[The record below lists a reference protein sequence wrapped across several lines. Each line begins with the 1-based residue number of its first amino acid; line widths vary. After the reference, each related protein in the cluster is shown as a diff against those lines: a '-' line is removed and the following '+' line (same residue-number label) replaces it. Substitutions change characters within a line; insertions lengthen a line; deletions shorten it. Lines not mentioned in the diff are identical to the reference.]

1 MREMKVLVTGA
12 AGFIGSTF
20 VDFALSESEELGI
33 TQVTA
38 IDSFTYAG
46 SLLNLQN
53 ASGNSRFE
61 LVKGDIR
68 DAELISELVHASDIV
83 LNFAAESHVDRSIED
98 PTIFVDTNVMGTL
111 NILNAINQMG
121 KRLIQI
127 STDEVYGSIESGSW
141 DENFP
146 LRPNSP
152 YAASKASADLMVRS
166 YFQTYGC
173 NTNIT
178 RCCNNYGPRQYPEKI
193 IPLFVSRLIRGE
205 TIPVY
210 GNGLNKR
217 EWIHVNDHV
226 RGILK
231 VLQFGKPGEI
241 YNLGSGFELSNIDLA
256 IKILGILDIPQS
268 RIEFVKDRLGH
279 DLRYSLDFTK
289 ACNDLGFECLE
300 DFEIGFANTVRIFA
314 SQFM

>member
-1 MREMKVLVTGA
+1 MKLLVTGA

-20 VDFALSESEELGI
+20 VDFALGEAELLGI
-33 TQVTA
+33 TQVTG

-46 SLLNLQN
+46 SLSNLEK
-53 ASGNSRFE
+53 ASENSRFK

-68 DAELISELVHASDIV
+68 DAQLISNLVNASDVV

-98 PTIFVDTNVMGTL
+98 PAIFVDTNVMGTV

-141 DENFP
+141 DEEFP

-152 YAASKASADLMVRS
+152 YAASKASADLLVRS
-166 YFQTYGC
+166 YSQTYGC
-173 NTNIT
+173 STNIT

-193 IPLFVSRLIRGE
+193 IPLFVSRLVRGE

-210 GNGLNKR
+210 GDGLNMR

-231 VLQFGKPGEI
+231 VLLFGKPGEI
-241 YNLGSGFELSNIDLA
+241 YNLGAGLEISNIDLA
-256 IKILGILDIPQS
+256 EKILGILDLPKS
-268 RIEFVKDRLGH
+268 RIEFVKDRPGH
-279 DLRYSLDFTK
+279 DLRYSLDFAK
-289 ACNDLGFECLE
+289 ASNELGFQCLE
-300 DFEIGFANTVRIFA
+300 DFETGFGDTVRIFA
-314 SQFM
+314 SQFK